1 MNRRNWLA
9 AAILCASALARA
21 SDGPVEVAG
30 VRYEPTLKLGGSTL
44 LLNGA
49 GIRYRTVVKVYTAGL
64 YLGGKASTTEAV
76 LAAPGPKRLAVT
88 MLREI
93 DGNDLGKLFTK
104 GMQDNSPRD
113 EFSKAIPGTFRMGEV
128 FASRKKL
135 VQGDQFSVDY
145 VPGTGTTVVINGKA
159 AGEPI
164 REPEFFTCMLRIWLG
179 RSPAD
184 HLLKDA
190 LLGVQRQTIGQ

>member
-1 MNRRNWLA
+1 MNRRPWLA
-9 AAILCASALARA
+9 AVILCAATLAQA
-21 SDGPVEVAG
+21 AESPTEVAG
-30 VRYEPTLKLGGSTL
+30 VRYEPTIKLAGSSL

-64 YLGGKASTTEAV
+64 YLGSKASTTDAV

-128 FASRKKL
+128 FASRRKL
-135 VQGDQFSVDY
+135 VQGDQFSIDW
-145 VPGTGTTVVINGKA
+145 VPGTGTTVVINGKP

>member
-9 AAILCASALARA
+9 APILCVSALAHA

-30 VRYEPTLKLGGSTL
+30 VRYEPTFKLGGSTL

-64 YLGGKASTTEAV
+64 YLGSKASTTEAV

-113 EFSKAIPGTFRMGEV
+113 EFSKAISGTFKMGEI

-135 VQGDQFSVDY
+135 VQGDQFSIDY

-164 REPEFFTCMLRIWLG
+164 REPEFFSCMLRIWLG